1 MIAPLRTF
9 GGALVL
15 VLFSWAAEGATLTV
29 DAPDGCV
36 DISTLQQEV
45 AALVGHS
52 LAEVADADFRLAI
65 RPLSSGKARWHL
77 RLEAQE
83 LRARD
88 DRGIRGDE
96 GRATHVRELDAPT
109 CDELAEAA
117 AVAIAVS
124 VRALAKDEA
133 APPSRPSAVVARTS
147 GPPLPS
153 RVAPETAAETPWRGL
168 LTFAVASD
176 AGDLP
181 GVGLG
186 LRIGATLTHAALRA
200 ALALGW
206 MPPRDSLTATG
217 SGGRFQLAFAAAD
230 ACWAPRR
237 NAWTFLVCAGGE
249 LGAYGAEGVG
259 VTSSFSRT
267 TLWRAARAGV
277 GATLALGGPV
287 ALVLE
292 AGVIVPLSRPSFVLD
307 GVSPV
312 YRPASVAA
320 RGGVG
325 LEYWF

>member
-1 MIAPLRTF
+1 MPMTAPLRTF

-15 VLFSWAAEGATLTV
+15 VLFSWGAEGATLTV
-29 DAPDGCV
+29 DAPEGCV
-36 DISTLQQEV
+36 EISTLEQEV

-65 RPLSSGKARWHL
+65 RQLSWGKPHWHL
-77 RLEAQE
+77 RLEAE
-83 LRARD
+83 E
-88 DRGIRGDE
+88 RGAHPP
-96 GRATHVRELDAPT
+96 ATHVRELDAPT
-109 CDELAEAA
+109 CDQLAEAA

-133 APPSRPSAVVARTS
+133 PPPSRPSAAVAVKS
-147 GPPLPS
+147 APPLPS
-153 RVAPETAAETPWRGL
+153 RVAPGTAAEAPWRAL
-168 LTFAVASD
+168 LTFAVTGD

-186 LRIGATLTHAALRA
+186 LRVGATLTHAALRA

-206 MPPRDSLTATG
+206 IPPRDSLMPTG
-217 SGGRFQLAFAAAD
+217 SGGRFQLGFAAAD
-230 ACWAPRR
+230 GCWAPQR

-267 TLWRAARAGV
+267 TLWRAARAAV

-292 AGVIVPLSRPSFVLD
+292 AGAALPLSRPSFVLD

-312 YRPASVAA
+312 YRPASVAV
-320 RGGVG
+320 RGGLG